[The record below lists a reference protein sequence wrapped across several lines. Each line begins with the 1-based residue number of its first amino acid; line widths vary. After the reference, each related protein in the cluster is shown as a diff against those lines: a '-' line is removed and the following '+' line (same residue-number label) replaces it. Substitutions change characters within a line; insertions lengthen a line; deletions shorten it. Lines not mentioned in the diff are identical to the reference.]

1 MSTITS
7 GTGSRRALDGA
18 RAAGAWLVGP
28 GAAVSVLL
36 LLAWAVFL
44 RTRNLEAPFWID
56 EGISVGVA
64 NFPFSEIPSELGKDG
79 NPPTYYLLLHLW
91 LRIFGDGESAAHAL
105 SALFAVATVPF
116 AYLLAKVPFGR
127 RTAVGAAAV
136 AAVLPYLTYFGQE
149 TRMYAMV
156 AFLSLLV
163 AGAHLRVFDDHAR
176 AWRVGLVA
184 VLIVLLYTH
193 SWGVFL
199 VGGSVL
205 AVGVRALLQPRG
217 AARMRVIRIGF
228 LIHLAAA
235 VVWLP
240 WIPTLVRQA
249 RDTGAPWSL
258 RPDLAMLLEGLGS
271 IAQPQVTAT
280 VFVVALIFGFA
291 TLGAAARGRVQGPA
305 IPAPTDAATLRGHAT
320 VLGVMLLS
328 TLLFAWIGSL
338 LSPAWANRYMGVLVG
353 PAILLSGLLLTRSGR
368 MGLVVLL
375 VLLVVW
381 GTDTQG
387 DRLRSKGT
395 PVAMADAVAR
405 ELRPGDLVVSV
416 HPEQLPVIAYDL
428 RRRGV
433 PSGVRYATALGRQ
446 PDVRIFD
453 WRRALDRLQAA
464 EPWMVARRL
473 VDQQRP
479 GSRVLLVVP
488 VLSAGNWQGPWTR
501 LVADRSR
508 AWRALLQAD
517 PRLRMV
523 GRRPVTGPGRGVF
536 GVLFTVRP

>member
-1 MSTITS
+1 MTAATA
-7 GTGSRRALDGA
+7 TRQRLARRGGDAA
-18 RAAGAWLVGP
+18 RWLLGP
-28 GAAVSVLL
+28 GAAVSIVA
-36 LLAWAVFL
+36 LLAWSVFL
-44 RTRNLEAPFWID
+44 RTRNLDAPFWID

-79 NPPTYYLLLHLW
+79 NPPVYYLLLHLW
-91 LRIFGDGESAAHAL
+91 LRVFGDGESAAHAL
-105 SALFAVATVPF
+105 SATFAVATVPF
-116 AYLLAKVPFGR
+116 SYLLAKVPFGR
-127 RTAVGAAAV
+127 RTAVAAAAV

-163 AGAHLRVFDDHAR
+163 AGAHLRVFEQGAR
-176 AWRVGLVA
+176 AWRVALVV

-205 AVGVRALLQPRG
+205 AVGTRALLQPRG
-217 AARMRVIRIGF
+217 PERMRVIRIGF

-240 WIPTLVRQA
+240 WIPTLIRQA

-258 RPDLAMLLEGLGS
+258 RPDLSMLLEGLGS
-271 IAQPQVTAT
+271 IAQPQVTASI
-280 VFVVALIFGFA
+280 FVVALVFGFA
-291 TLGAAARGRVQGPA
+291 ALGAAARGRLQGPA
-305 IPAPTDAATLRGHAT
+305 IPAPREAADLRGHAT
-320 VLGVMLLS
+320 VLGVLLLS

-353 PAILLSGLLLTRSGR
+353 PAVLLAGLLLTRSGR
-368 MGLVVLL
+368 IGVTVLVVLL
-375 VLLVVW
+375 LVW

-387 DRLRSKGT
+387 GRLNGKGT
-395 PVAMADAVAR
+395 PVAMADAAAG
-405 ELRPGDLVVSV
+405 ELRAGDLVIST

-433 PSGVRYATALGRQ
+433 PDGVRYATALGRQ

-453 WRRALDRLQAA
+453 WRKALDRLQAA

-473 VDQQRP
+473 VDEQRP
-479 GSRVLLVVP
+479 GSRVLLVLP

-517 PRLRMV
+517 PRLQMV